1 MPSSE
6 LSAREVRAFRFIRN
20 SLIHRGKSPS
30 IRDIQKEMEYGSPR
44 SAAVIVE
51 ELIKKG
57 WIERGSDGLLK
68 VIREP
73 AEMNSTARTVPIPLV
88 GTAACGAPMLAE
100 ENIEAMIP
108 VSTALARPGQRYFLL
123 RAKGESMN
131 QAAINDGDLV
141 LVRQQATAE
150 SGMVVVALIDD
161 EATIKEYHR
170 TSNAVVLKPKS
181 SDKTIQPIILTQDFQ
196 IQGVVIASFS
206 GLE

>member
-1 MPSSE
+1 MSSSD
-6 LSAREVRAFRFIRN
+6 LSPKETWAFRFIRN
-20 SLIHRGKSPS
+20 SLIQSGKSPS
-30 IRDIQKEMEYGSPR
+30 IRQIQKELKYGSPR

-51 ELIKKG
+51 ELIRKR
-57 WIERGSDGLLK
+57 WIERGLDGLLK

-73 AEMNSTARTVPIPLV
+73 AEINSTARTVPIPLV
-88 GTAACGAPMLAE
+88 GTVACGAPMLAQ

-108 VSTALARPGQRYFLL
+108 VSTALARPGHRYFLL
-123 RAKGESMN
+123 RAMGESMN

-141 LVRQQATAE
+141 LVRQQSTAD

-170 TSNAVVLKPKS
+170 TSNAVILKPKS
-181 SDKTIQPIILTQDFQ
+181 SDKNIQPIILTQEFQ

>member
-1 MPSSE
+1 M
-6 LSAREVRAFRFIRN
+6 
-20 SLIHRGKSPS
+20 
-30 IRDIQKEMEYGSPR
+30 
-44 SAAVIVE
+44 
-51 ELIKKG
+51 
-57 WIERGSDGLLK
+57 LK
-68 VIREP
+68 IIREP
-73 AEMNSTARTVPIPLV
+73 AEINSTARTVPIPLV
-88 GTAACGAPMLAE
+88 GTAACGAPMLAQ

-108 VSTALARPGQRYFLL
+108 VSTALARPGHRYFLL

-141 LVRQQATAE
+141 LVRQQSTAD

-170 TSNAVVLKPKS
+170 SSNAVVLKPKS

-206 GLE
+206 GLK

>member
-6 LSAREVRAFRFIRN
+6 LSAREARAFRFVRN

-30 IRDIQKEMEYGSPR
+30 IRDIQKELEYGSPR

-51 ELIKKG
+51 ELIKKR

-73 AEMNSTARTVPIPLV
+73 AEMNSSARTVPIPLV

-141 LVRQQATAE
+141 LVRQQSTAE

-170 TSNAVVLKPKS
+170 TSNAVVLKPRS